1 MPVDRV
7 YSRFGSSS
15 GHGPPVTVK
24 TDFFLG
30 GMAKN
35 SGPNPRSFPEINYL
49 LPPGGPNFDPKTRLH
64 IPFSSSH
71 RHYGLRLAALRKVI
85 AALWSTR
92 KELSF
97 DTRKSYAQTKGS
109 QITREPCV
117 AGGP

>member
-1 MPVDRV
+1 
-7 YSRFGSSS
+7 
-15 GHGPPVTVK
+15 
-24 TDFFLG
+24 
-30 GMAKN
+30 MAKN
-35 SGPNPRSFPEINYL
+35 SGPNPRSFPKNIYS
-49 LPPGGPNFDPKTRLH
+49 LPPLGAKFGPQTSVH
-64 IPFSSSH
+64 SHFSSSH
-71 RHYGLRLAALRKVI
+71 RHYGVRLAALRKVI